1 MTETLTRRQGDVLRC
16 MSKGQSNKQIA
27 RELNIALGSVKVHAS
42 ALFSKLGIRN
52 RTQAAMRYAQSI
64 PYQRG
69 GLGQATSP
77 DRDLGLPV
85 ERRRP
90 RLPVERMER
99 MGVFRELRPLIQ
111 RQSASLHEPGSKSGR
126 W

>member
-1 MTETLTRRQGDVLRC
+1 

-77 DRDLGLPV
+77 SPGPWLA
-85 ERRRP
+85 RRAQVTKVAR
-90 RLPVERMER
+90 RAH
-99 MGVFRELRPLIQ
+99 GAQ
-111 RQSASLHEPGSKSGR
+111 GR
-126 W
+126 IS